1 MVVSLFVG
9 QSSELMSRIV
19 ESAKWGKVSIFNTFY
34 ILLIRLTP
42 RMNELLH
49 LSKKPS
55 RYTGTT
61 FREGR
66 ERNNGAVEGIIPM
79 LGYC

>member
-19 ESAKWGKVSIFNTFY
+19 ESASGARCRYFNTFY

-42 RMNELLH
+42 RMNE
-49 LSKKPS
+49 
-55 RYTGTT
+55 
-61 FREGR
+61 
-66 ERNNGAVEGIIPM
+66 
-79 LGYC
+79 